1 MKQIT
6 SRSACPISYSLD
18 LFGDKWTLLI
28 LRDIILDGKS
38 SFSEFMSSSEKIASN
53 ILVDRLQILHTQGFL
68 NKQASELNKSKFI
81 YTLNDKAIDLI
92 PVIIDLIEWGSKYNP
107 TGEPKSI
114 LNKLGKNKAKTILE
128 LQKKFRAS
136 LELVVKK

>member
-1 MKQIT
+1 MKEIT

-38 SFSEFMSSSEKIASN
+38 SFTEFMSSTEKIASN
-53 ILVDRLQILHTQGFL
+53 ILVDRLQVLHKEGFL
-68 NKQASELNKSKFI
+68 TKQVSELNKSKFI
-81 YTLNDKAIDLI
+81 YTLNDRAIDLI
-92 PVIIDLIEWGSKYNP
+92 PVIIDLIEWGAKYNP
-107 TGEPKSI
+107 TGEPKLI

-128 LQKKFRAS
+128 LQKKFREQPGLA
-136 LELVVKK
+136 VTK

>member
-1 MKQIT
+1 MKPVT
-6 SRSACPISYSLD
+6 TRSPCPISYSLD

-38 SFSEFMSSSEKIASN
+38 SFSEFMSSNEKIASN

-68 NKQASELNKSKFI
+68 SKKASELNKSKFI
-81 YTLNDKAIDLI
+81 YTLNEKAIDLI
-92 PVIIDLIEWGSKYNP
+92 PVIIDLIEWGAKYNP

-114 LNKLGKNKAKTILE
+114 LSKLGKNKAKTIQE
-128 LQKKFRAS
+128 LQKKFRIQPEDAIK
-136 LELVVKK
+136 E